1 MKTQPTATVSSVMHL
16 CMCVWDTT
24 IQTGERQNF
33 HGSAEIV
40 KSLGEDKKASSHS
53 LAVLGCEEEGAK
65 AGVP

>member
-1 MKTQPTATVSSVMHL
+1 MKTQPTATVLSVMHL
-16 CMCVWDTT
+16 CMCVWDTM

-33 HGSAEIV
+33 HGSTETV
-40 KSLGEDKKASSHS
+40 KSLGEGEKVSHS

>member
-1 MKTQPTATVSSVMHL
+1 MKTQLTATVLSVMHL
-16 CMCVWDTT
+16 CTCVWDTM

-33 HGSAEIV
+33 HGSTEIV
-40 KSLGEDKKASSHS
+40 KFLDEGKKASSHS